1 MGKNNFLKHTAI
13 KIECYFYTQI
23 KHLSMAGAFLMLK
36 GGQQNGTNRI
46 YKQWSNLSLF

>member
-1 MGKNNFLKHTAI
+1 MIG
-13 KIECYFYTQI
+13 CYFYTQI
-23 KHLSMAGAFLMLK
+23 KHLLMAGAFLMLK